1 MGEIMP
7 HRLPKLLFLAFLNLV
22 VASPALFGRDNLGG
36 DSLWGLDLEDVIGA
50 GAAGLEALSKL
61 WGFST
66 GPDDSTTP
74 SGVPPEQPDEN
85 RSENPDPV
93 AFPLFEPIEIKAC
106 AVAGESQGDQFDR
119 LEIENSW
126 WQVEQEPETGYVAH
140 PPTPKKKRL
149 QL

>member
-1 MGEIMP
+1 MP

-66 GPDDSTTP
+66 APEDSTTP
-74 SGVPPEQPDEN
+74 SGVPSEHPDES
-85 RSENPDPV
+85 RPETPEPV
-93 AFPLFEPIEIKAC
+93 AFPLFEPTEIKAC
-106 AVAGESQGDQFDR
+106 AVAGESQGDKFDR
-119 LEIENSW
+119 LEVENSW
-126 WQVEQEPETGYVAH
+126 WQVEQEAETGFVAH
-140 PPTPKKKRL
+140 PHSQKKKKKDYSYD
-149 QL
+149 